1 MQTRKITFNVFRF
14 NAETDYL
21 PYYKK
26 YEIEVG
32 QDDLVLDIL
41 NKIKWD
47 HDGSFSYRR
56 SCRHGI
62 CGSCAIK
69 VNNKPVLS
77 CKVNVLELV
86 EQFGTELDIDPQDK
100 NRVIKDMVIDKANF
114 WEKYDAVKPYL
125 IGNIDEYPENENI
138 VSKAEAEELKE
149 ADYCIQCGN
158 CFYACSTLSVNK
170 DYLGPAALTKAYRF
184 NADVRDNATKERLR
198 IVDMLSSGV
207 WDCVKCNECA
217 QACPKELNPIEKITK
232 LHNQLFAENIAQKNV
247 ASKHAVGFKHSIQ
260 KHGLLDEGELVRY
273 SEGNLGVL
281 KHLPEAFA
289 MMKKGKIV
297 PPWKMPKSKNLD
309 EVKKLIESSS
319 TVEAYKGSRDE

>member
-1 MQTRKITFNVFRF
+1 MMQTQKITFNVFRF
-14 NAETDYL
+14 NAQTDYL

-41 NKIKWD
+41 NKIKWEK
-47 HDGSFSYRR
+47 DGSFSYRR

-86 EQFGTELDIDPQDK
+86 QLFGNELTVEPQDM
-100 NRVIKDMVIDKANF
+100 NRVIKDMVIDKKDF
-114 WEKYDAVKPYL
+114 WQKYDAVKPYL
-125 IGNIDEYPENENI
+125 VAEVAEYPESENI
-138 VSKAEAEELKE
+138 IAAEEAEQLEE

-158 CFYACSTLSVNK
+158 CFYACSSLSVNK
-170 DYLGPAALTKAYRF
+170 EYLGPAALTKAYRF
-184 NADVRDNATKERLR
+184 NADSRDNATAQRLS
-198 IVDMLSSGV
+198 IVDQLGSGV

-217 QACPKELNPIEKITK
+217 QACPKELNPIDKITK
-232 LHNQLFAENIAQKNV
+232 LHNQLFAHNQAQKNV
-247 ASKHAVGFKHSIQ
+247 ASKHAVGFKHSIK

-273 SEGNLGVL
+273 SEGNFGVL

-309 EVKKLIESSS
+309 EVKKLIQSSS
-319 TVEAYKGSRDE
+319 TVEEYKGSVK

>member
-1 MQTRKITFNVFRF
+1 METQTVLFHVFRF
-14 NAETDYL
+14 NKETDYL

-26 YEIEVG
+26 YELEVG
-32 QDDLVLDIL
+32 EDDLVLDIL
-41 NKIKWD
+41 NRIKWEK
-47 HDGSFSYRR
+47 DGSFSYRR

-69 VNNKPVLS
+69 VNNTPVLS
-77 CKVNVLELV
+77 CKYNVYDLI
-86 EQFGTELDIDPQDK
+86 EQFGHELIIDPQDK
-100 NRVIKDMVIDKANF
+100 SRAYKDMVIDKGNF

-125 IGNIDEYPENENI
+125 IGDIDEYPNAENS
-138 VSKAEAEELKE
+138 VAAKEAEKLEE

-158 CFYACSTLSVNK
+158 CFYACSALSVNK

-184 NADVRDNATKERLR
+184 NADVRDDANDERLH
-198 IVDMLSSGV
+198 IVDMLGSGV

-217 QACPKELNPIEKITK
+217 QACPKELDPIDKITK
-232 LHNQLFAENIAQKNV
+232 LHNELFAKNKTAKNV
-247 ASKHAVGFKHSIQ
+247 ASKHAVGFKHAIA

-273 SEGNLGVL
+273 SEGNFGVL

-309 EVKKLIESSS
+309 EIQKLIKSSS
-319 TVEAYKGSRDE
+319 TVEEYKGSIHE